1 MSVVLESM
9 KDDVFTIT
17 LNRPDKKNAM
27 DYDLLAGLYEAM
39 KNAAG
44 QKAPFVV
51 IRGSGALFARG
62 ATSWPFGMRKM
73 PRRSSTRKRGS

>member
-27 DYDLLAGLYEAM
+27 DYDLLAGGGLLDLLERAIR
-39 KNAAG
+39 
-44 QKAPFVV
+44 VV
-51 IRGSGALFARG
+51 LVQGLVAEGRG
-62 ATSWPFGMRKM
+62 
-73 PRRSSTRKRGS
+73 RRRLLE